1 MKKRS
6 LSKVMALAMTGIMLC
21 APLSVNAT
29 EVTDPDAAT
38 GSTTGDGKVED
49 IVDKSIFKVELP
61 TEAEEPAKSI
71 FKFTLDPQGL
81 IMDTAAEAYENAEFD
96 GTGFYFTN
104 KTVDEEGNEVVS
116 YSCVSDSLTAT
127 NKGTVPVS
135 VQLNAAATLE
145 NIALSDDE
153 GFTADPTAAS
163 VYLAL
168 MSGRLYE
175 PLSSETAAA
184 TINTY
189 LDPAVDGAY
198 AVKYA
203 AGTGYTYELTDEA
216 IANPADYFPSL
227 NFNLYGLCNTGADFD
242 SWAAAK
248 DDSPQVSVTWTL
260 TEYVETPEE

>member
-6 LSKVMALAMTGIMLC
+6 LSRFMALAMTGIMLC

-29 EVTDPDAAT
+29 EVTDPDAAAGT
-38 GSTTGDGKVED
+38 VTGDGNVED

-61 TEAEEPAKSI
+61 TEAEEPAKSA

-81 IMDTAAEAYENAEFD
+81 IMDTDSAAYGNAAFD

-104 KTVDEEGNEVVS
+104 KSVDDEGNEVLS
-116 YSCVSDSLTAT
+116 YSCVSDSLTVT
-127 NKGTVPVS
+127 NKGTIPVD
-135 VQLNAAATLE
+135 VQLDAVATLE

-153 GFTADPTAAS
+153 GFEADPTTAS

-168 MSGRLYE
+168 MSGNLYE
-175 PLSSETAAA
+175 PLKSDTAAA

-198 AVKYA
+198 AVKYDSA
-203 AGTGYTYELTDEA
+203 AGYTYELTQDA
-216 IANPADYFPSL
+216 IDNPADYFPSL
-227 NFNLYGLCNTGADFD
+227 AFNLYGLCNTGADFD

-248 DDSPQVSVTWTL
+248 DDVPQVSVTWTL
-260 TEYVETPEE
+260 TQHVEPIE